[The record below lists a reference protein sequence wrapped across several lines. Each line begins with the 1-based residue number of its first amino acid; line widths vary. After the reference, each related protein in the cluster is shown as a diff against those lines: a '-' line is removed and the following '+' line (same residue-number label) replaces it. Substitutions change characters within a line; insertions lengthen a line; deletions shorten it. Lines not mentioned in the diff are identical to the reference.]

1 MVVKEIPYF
10 DLSEI
15 CDSGQCFRME
25 RLAENEFQI
34 LAEDKYLKAF
44 QDGETVHFDCSEEEF
59 ETFWKHYFDLEKD
72 YGLYIEAIDP
82 KDTYLKT
89 AAELGSGIRIL
100 NQDLWEMIVS
110 FLISQQNNIV
120 RIRKCIDRISR
131 RYGEEKRAADGTV
144 YYAFPTAE
152 ALSRATEEE
161 LRDCNLGYRA
171 KYVRDTALRVASGE
185 VDLTAIRKMT
195 YPEAREELLKLYGVG
210 VKVADC
216 ICLMALHQLSAF
228 PVDTHIH
235 QALEKH
241 YPDGFPAERYEGME
255 GVLQQYIFYYEL
267 IHKE

>member
-25 RLAENEFQI
+25 RITENEFQI
-34 LAEDKYLKAF
+34 RAEDKYLRAT
-44 QDGETVHFDCSEEEF
+44 QEGETVRFDCSEEEF
-59 ETFWKHYFDLEKD
+59 ETFWKYYFDLERD
-72 YGLYIEAIDP
+72 YGTYIEAIDP
-82 KDTYLKT
+82 EDTYLKT

-110 FLISQQNNIV
+110 FLISQQNNIF

-144 YYAFPTAE
+144 YHAFPTAE
-152 ALSRATEEE
+152 ALSQATEEE

-185 VDLTAIRKMT
+185 VDLAVIRKMT

-216 ICLMALHQLSAF
+216 ICLMALHELSAF
-228 PVDTHIH
+228 PVDTHIR

-241 YPDGFPAERYEGME
+241 YPGGFPAKRYGGME

>member
-1 MVVKEIPYF
+1 MDRYTEDGNFIIEKQKDFI
-10 DLSEI
+10 LSQTLE
-15 CDSGQCFRME
+15 CGQCFHFVKLDEEDYLISAKSRI
-25 RLAENEFQI
+25 LHIAQKENRTIFYNTDEQTF
-34 LAEDKYLKAF
+34 DK
-44 QDGETVHFDCSEEEF
+44 V
-59 ETFWKHYFDLEKD
+59 WKHYFDLERD
-72 YGLYIEAIDP
+72 YGIYIEAIDP
-82 KDTYLKT
+82 EDTYLKT

-110 FLISQQNNIV
+110 FLISQQNNIF

-144 YYAFPTAE
+144 YHAFPTAE
-152 ALSRATEEE
+152 ALSQATEEE

-185 VDLTAIRKMT
+185 VDLAVIRKMT

-216 ICLMALHQLSAF
+216 ICLMALHELSAF
-228 PVDTHIH
+228 PVDTHIR

-241 YPDGFPAERYEGME
+241 YPGGL
-255 GVLQQYIFYYEL
+255 LQQYIFYYEL

>member
-25 RLAENEFQI
+25 RITENEFQI
-34 LAEDKYLKAF
+34 RAEDKYLRAT
-44 QDGETVHFDCSEEEF
+44 QEGETVRFDCSEEEF
-59 ETFWKHYFDLEKD
+59 ETFWKYYFDLERD
-72 YGLYIEAIDP
+72 YGIYIEAIDP
-82 KDTYLKT
+82 EDTYLKT

-110 FLISQQNNIV
+110 FLISQQNNIF

-144 YYAFPTAE
+144 YHAFPTAE
-152 ALSRATEEE
+152 ALSQATEEE

-185 VDLTAIRKMT
+185 VDLAVIRKMT
-195 YPEAREELLKLYGVG
+195 YPEARASEALRRRRESGGLHLPYGPSRAFGVSSGYPYPPGPGKALSRRFPGEAVWGNGRCAPTVHFLL
-210 VKVADC
+210 
-216 ICLMALHQLSAF
+216 
-228 PVDTHIH
+228 
-235 QALEKH
+235 
-241 YPDGFPAERYEGME
+241 
-255 GVLQQYIFYYEL
+255 
-267 IHKE
+267 

>member
-25 RLAENEFQI
+25 RITENEFQI
-34 LAEDKYLKAF
+34 RAEDKYLRAT
-44 QDGETVHFDCSEEEF
+44 QEGETVRFDCSEEEF
-59 ETFWKHYFDLEKD
+59 ETFWKYYFDLERD
-72 YGLYIEAIDP
+72 YGIYIEAIDP
-82 KDTYLKT
+82 EDTYLKT

-110 FLISQQNNIV
+110 FLISQQNNIF

-144 YYAFPTAE
+144 YHAFPTAE
-152 ALSRATEEE
+152 ALSQATE
-161 LRDCNLGYRA
+161 
-171 KYVRDTALRVASGE
+171 
-185 VDLTAIRKMT
+185 
-195 YPEAREELLKLYGVG
+195 EELLKLYGVG

-216 ICLMALHQLSAF
+216 ICLMALHELSAF
-228 PVDTHIH
+228 PVDTHIR

-241 YPDGFPAERYEGME
+241 YPGGFPAKRYGGME

>member
-25 RLAENEFQI
+25 RITENEFQI
-34 LAEDKYLKAF
+34 RAEDKYLRAT
-44 QDGETVHFDCSEEEF
+44 QEGETVRFDCSEEEF
-59 ETFWKHYFDLEKD
+59 ETFWKHYFDLERD
-72 YGLYIEAIDP
+72 YGIYIEAIDP
-82 KDTYLKT
+82 EDTYLKT

-110 FLISQQNNIV
+110 FLISQQNNIF

-131 RYGEEKRAADGTV
+131 RYGEE
-144 YYAFPTAE
+144 
-152 ALSRATEEE
+152 
-161 LRDCNLGYRA
+161 
-171 KYVRDTALRVASGE
+171 ASGE
-185 VDLTAIRKMT
+185 VDLAVIRKMT

-216 ICLMALHQLSAF
+216 ICLMALHELSAF
-228 PVDTHIH
+228 PVDTHIR

-241 YPDGFPAERYEGME
+241 YPGGFPAKRYGGME